1 MRHHETKKAIPEMD
15 PKHDQL
21 IFSLLMHRTKEEAAH
36 AAGISRATLYRYMA
50 DPVFK
55 AAYSTALRGRF
66 QDCLATLEKNANR
79 SAQAL
84 VDVVDDP
91 NVDVTIRVIAAKA
104 VIDRALKAH
113 VTIAVEV
120 ELAELRELMATIK
133 AGELTAPIIVAAGP
147 TVEEM
152 RMAADEQA
160 EAARLRV
167 AWMAKIGMDAHGIEQ
182 SLRYN
187 RPQTVAE
194 EQNLLDAVRQMQEFE
209 AMHEQAMIEYSKAA
223 VDP

>member
-1 MRHHETKKAIPEMD
+1 MD

-66 QDCLATLEKNANR
+66 QDCLATLEKNADR

-104 VIDRALKAH
+104 VIDRALKTH
-113 VTIAVEV
+113 VTIAVEE
-120 ELAELRELMATIK
+120 ELAELRELMATIM
-133 AGELTAPIIVAAGP
+133 AGALPAPIVVVNP
-147 TVEEM
+147 SNEEI
-152 RMAADEQA
+152 RMAEDDQA
-160 EAARLRV
+160 ESARLRV
-167 AWMAKIGMDAHGIEQ
+167 AWMTELGFDGHAIEE
-182 SLRYN
+182 SLRHN
-187 RPQTVAE
+187 RPQSVE
-194 EQNLLDAVRQMQEFE
+194 EERYLLDAVRKLME
-209 AMHEQAMIEYSKAA
+209 ADRELEKFVMENAPK
-223 VDP
+223 